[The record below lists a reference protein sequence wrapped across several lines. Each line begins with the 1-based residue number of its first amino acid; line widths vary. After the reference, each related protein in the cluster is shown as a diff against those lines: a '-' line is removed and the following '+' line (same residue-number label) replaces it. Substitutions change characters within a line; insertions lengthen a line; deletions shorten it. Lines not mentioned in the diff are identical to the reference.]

1 MSSCTES
8 TDGGTNSSMIDA
20 ETNSVKSW
28 DENLVR
34 HEGIVSK
41 VSKDSITVSLKGNLH
56 CEACNAKSACGV
68 SDSDSKEIEIPT
80 PVQSLELNETV
91 EVFLMKHLGLKAVFW
106 AYVFPFILL
115 FAVLLAASLVY
126 PEWIAG
132 LMAIGVLV
140 PYYLL
145 LYILKNSFRNAFK
158 VSVSKLA
165 RS

>member
-1 MSSCTES
+1 MH
-8 TDGGTNSSMIDA
+8 DLMIDTEA
-20 ETNSVKSW
+20 NNVELRDV
-28 DENLVR
+28 NLLR

-41 VSKDSITVSLKGNLH
+41 VSKDSVTVSLKGNLH
-56 CEACNAKSACGV
+56 CEACNARSACGV
-68 SDSDSKEIEIPT
+68 SDSETKEIEIPF
-80 PVQSLELNETV
+80 PAQSLELNENV
-91 EVFLMKHLGLKAVFW
+91 EVFLKKELGLKAVFW

-115 FAVLLAASLVY
+115 FAVLLVASLAY

-145 LYILKNSFRNAFK
+145 LYALKDSFKNAFK
-158 VSVSKLA
+158 VSVSKLY